1 MVSSEGSGSVR
12 PGAQRV
18 VSPRALKPAL
28 EASATRASAVAGSGC
43 LTASSSAP
51 TQIGCPSSVER
62 RNRAHAPTATAA
74 ASAAASSGLV
84 TATTLDCVAGQV
96 PSVEEKLKGLPA
108 KPGVYLFR
116 DARGQVLYIGKA
128 KSLRPRVRSY
138 FQKGETR
145 ATIAQLPERVAD
157 LEVIVT
163 DTEVEALHLEQN
175 LVKRHRPPFN
185 VRLRDDKSFP
195 YIAVTVE
202 DEYPR
207 VMFTRERHRRGV
219 VYFGPYANAKKVR
232 ETLDVL
238 NRVFPYRPCEGPQ
251 PGRHSGIPCLD
262 YHIERCLAP
271 CVGYVSKEDYRK
283 VIDGVIEF
291 LSGETRPIVGELEE
305 KMKGAADQ
313 ERFEEAARYRNRLFA
328 VSHLA
333 ERQAADKRAVGT
345 IDVIGIAAED
355 DRAAVQVF
363 PLRDGKLI
371 DRYSFHLENVEGKDT
386 ATLLEAFVLE
396 YYGSAPSVP
405 PQIVV
410 PREVGETAALAEFLT
425 ERRGSRV
432 EVRAPERGEKRRLQ
446 ELAAQ
451 NARLALESEAV
462 AVEQTRLRRVEA
474 LEELREALNL
484 ESLPLRIE
492 CYDISNIQEESP
504 VGSMVVFQD
513 AVPKKAH
520 YRKFGIK
527 RAEGQDD
534 YAALAQVVSRR
545 FARMRDVAD
554 EEYDESFAAT
564 PNLVV
569 VDGGKGQLSAV
580 LAAMQAYDLPR
591 VAVISLAKRAE
602 EVFVPDRTEPIV
614 LDRHSPG
621 LQLLQRIRDEAHRFA
636 LGFHR
641 QRRDAKAKESIF
653 DTLPGVGPARRRAL
667 LQHFGSAER
676 FLAASQEELE
686 GVPGIPAKTARSI
699 YAQLHKAGRA

>member
-1 MVSSEGSGSVR
+1 MATSLE
-12 PGAQRV
+12 AK
-18 VSPRALKPAL
+18 LKP
-28 EASATRASAVAGSGC
+28 
-43 LTASSSAP
+43 
-51 TQIGCPSSVER
+51 
-62 RNRAHAPTATAA
+62 
-74 ASAAASSGLV
+74 
-84 TATTLDCVAGQV
+84 
-96 PSVEEKLKGLPA
+96 LPA

-116 DARGQVLYIGKA
+116 DSDGKILYVGKA

-138 FQKGETR
+138 FQQGGDTR
-145 ATIAQLPERVAD
+145 AGIGGMISRIAD
-157 LEVIVT
+157 LEVVVT
-163 DTEVEALHLEQN
+163 GTEVEALHLEQN
-175 LVKRHRPPFN
+175 LVKRHRPPYN

-202 DEYPR
+202 DDYPR

-238 NRVFPYRPCEGPQ
+238 NRVFRFRPCEGPK

-262 YHIERCLAP
+262 FHIDRCFAP
-271 CVGYVSKEDYRK
+271 CVDYISKEDYGK

-291 LSGETRPIVGELEE
+291 LSGETAPIIADLERRMQE
-305 KMKGAADQ
+305 AAAE

-328 VSHLA
+328 VRHLA

-345 IDVIGIAAED
+345 VDVIGVAAEGN
-355 DRAAVQVF
+355 RAAVQVF

-371 DRYSFHLENVEGKDT
+371 DRYSFHLENVEGQDLP
-386 ATLLEAFVLE
+386 ALLEAFCLE

-410 PREVGETAALAEFLT
+410 PRDGDTAPLAEFLT
-425 ERRGSRV
+425 ARRGSRV
-432 EVRAPERGEKRRLQ
+432 EVRVAERGEKRRLQ
-446 ELAAQ
+446 ELATQ
-451 NARLALESEAV
+451 NARVALVSA
-462 AVEQTRLRRVEA
+462 AAAAEQTRLRRVEA

-492 CYDISNIQEESP
+492 CYDISNIQEASA

-513 AVPKKAH
+513 ALAKKAH

-527 RAEGQDD
+527 GGYGQDD
-534 YAALAQVVSRR
+534 YAALAEVVSRR

-554 EEYDESFAAT
+554 EEYDESFSAT

-580 LAAMQAYDLPR
+580 LAAMQAFDLPR
-591 VAVISLAKRAE
+591 VAVISLAKREE
-602 EVFVPDRTEPIV
+602 EVFVPDRPDPIV

-667 LQHFGSAER
+667 IRHFGSPER
-676 FLAASQEELE
+676 FLE
-686 GVPGIPAKTARSI
+686 
-699 YAQLHKAGRA
+699 